1 MQWNYSRCADCRHES
16 ETMTF
21 GGSGPKLTC
30 PKCKSVSIEF
40 LGYPVWKNGKYEYQP
55 EPDASKA
62 ARKVEVTK

>member
-1 MQWNYSRCADCRHES
+1 
-16 ETMTF
+16 MTF